1 MADFVYTHERAL
13 LGGEN
18 VPDTEKNS
26 EIPLGVAEKQ
36 LIEMIRAL
44 NFGEIRVIVQDG
56 KPARVEEIK
65 KSIIL
70 GEG

>member
-1 MADFVYTHERAL
+1 MTE
-13 LGGEN
+13 
-18 VPDTEKNS
+18 TEKTG
-26 EIPLGVAEKQ
+26 EIQLGVAEKQ

-65 KSIIL
+65 RSIIL

>member
-1 MADFVYTHERAL
+1 MTDAEKT
-13 LGGEN
+13 GE
-18 VPDTEKNS
+18 
-26 EIPLGVAEKQ
+26 IRLGVAEKQ
-36 LIEMIRAL
+36 LIEMIRTL

-70 GEG
+70 GES